1 MRPIAVSGKLK
12 RSIEVLET
20 RWRKTWN
27 EINIIIEGMEK
38 RAKIPSTVLV
48 EGSWLAVVG
57 TTRSEVQFFTMFTK
71 KYKSKVK
78 VLKTISHIK
87 HTSKSPIRLWL
98 SSFQCPCKVIQLS
111 HFYHLTLFVPYLNLK
126 MYIYKTC
133 AHNYSYLWLPRL
145 FAFWYFFMLLALS
158 GQQIISV

>member
-1 MRPIAVSGKLK
+1 MKY
-12 RSIEVLET
+12 
-20 RWRKTWN
+20 WRIWN
-27 EINIIIEGMEK
+27 EKSIIEGMEK
-38 RAKIPSTVLV
+38 RSKIPSTVLV
-48 EGSWLAVVG
+48 KGSRLAVVG

-98 SSFQCPCKVIQLS
+98 SSFRCPCNAVKLS
-111 HFYHLTLFVPYLNLK
+111 HFYHLTLLVK
-126 MYIYKTC
+126 MIHIFFIIYIYKTC
-133 AHNYSYLWLPRL
+133 TQNYSYLWLPRL